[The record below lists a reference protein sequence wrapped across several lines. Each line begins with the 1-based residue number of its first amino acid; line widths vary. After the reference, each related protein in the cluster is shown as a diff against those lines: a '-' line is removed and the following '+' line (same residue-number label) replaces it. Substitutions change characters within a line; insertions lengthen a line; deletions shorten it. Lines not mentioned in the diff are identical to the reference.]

1 MPSAHS
7 ETRHPIRLESP
18 SDVVQR
24 SLDDLL
30 AMAHRYRREGSVWQA
45 MEIYWMLSDDHPG
58 TSQAFEAEKT
68 LLELGEAYERDDS
81 RHLARAVFERLSER
95 A

>member
-1 MPSAHS
+1 
-7 ETRHPIRLESP
+7 
-18 SDVVQR
+18 
-24 SLDDLL
+24 
-30 AMAHRYRREGSVWQA
+30 

-58 TSQAFEAEKT
+58 TTQSFEAEKS
-68 LLELGEAYERDDS
+68 LLELGEAYERGDA

>member
-1 MPSAHS
+1 MPSAH
-7 ETRHPIRLESP
+7 HAIRLETP
-18 SDVVQR
+18 ADVIQR

-30 AMAHRYRREGSVWQA
+30 AMAHRYRREGRVWQA

-58 TSQAFEAEKT
+58 TTQSFEAEKS
-68 LLELGEAYERDDS
+68 LLELGEAYERGDA